1 MTAASSMKWFIT
13 VRPAAICLSGTAY
26 EKRKVVINVIK
37 KTTCALAVLA
47 ITSGTAIAESID
59 VKVIGTIKP
68 PACTPTLAG
77 GGTLD
82 YGTILPNTLSDDAF
96 TVLEEKQVEF
106 SITCDAAAKV
116 ALNAKTGRAL
126 SAVDND
132 GTLVDISAPGVA
144 IFGNPDMRAYGLGLA
159 GTKGVGGYGLR
170 LATGT
175 MTADTQSVDS
185 LYSDDATLTWVKG
198 ITGSLISTTARTF
211 SWAKTGTLEPI
222 SFTTLSGKLGVQA
235 YINKKSELD
244 LTKPVQ
250 LDGLA
255 TLELVYL

>member
-1 MTAASSMKWFIT
+1 MKCSIT
-13 VRPAAICLSGTAY
+13 VRPAAICLSGAAY
-26 EKRKVVINVIK
+26 EKRKIVINAIK
-37 KTTCALAVLA
+37 KTTRALAIFG
-47 ITSGTAIAESID
+47 ITSGTAMAESID
-59 VKVIGTIKP
+59 IKVIGTIKP

-82 YGTILPNTLSDDAF
+82 YGVIPPATLSDDAF
-96 TVLEEKQVEF
+96 TLLEEKQVSF

-116 ALNAKTGRAL
+116 AITVKTGRTL
-126 SAVDND
+126 SAVDKD
-132 GTLVDISAPGVA
+132 GSLVDIAVPGLA
-144 IFGNPDMRAYGLGLA
+144 IFGNTAMPAFGLGLA

-170 LATGT
+170 LAAGT
-175 MTADTQSVDS
+175 MTADSESVDS
-185 LYSDDATLTWVKG
+185 IQTDDATLIWKKGDYGTLIVKG
-198 ITGSLISTTARTF
+198 GERRS

-222 SFTTLSGKLGVQA
+222 SFTTLSGQLSVQA